1 MFEAAIRLERILFT
15 CLPFLCSVLLYEN
28 GFAEALRSCG
38 AFRLE
43 VAEMKEFLPYYDEIK
58 FAGHCAC
65 ALASTFIGGAAVY
78 YGSKIW
84 GGRLGF
90 DTSFCFALFAA
101 VAIWI
106 LPFYAFVPHRYS
118 QWIVLAV
125 FIATR
130 FVLARL
136 DAKPA
141 KISFRLWLA
150 YGLSQAILFGIVY
163 YNLNQ

>member
-1 MFEAAIRLERILFT
+1 MR
-15 CLPFLCSVLLYEN
+15 
-28 GFAEALRSCG
+28 G
-38 AFRLE
+38 AFRSE
-43 VAEMKEFLPYYDEIK
+43 TVKMKEFLPYYDEIK
-58 FAGHCAC
+58 FAGHCTC
-65 ALASTFIGGAAVY
+65 ALASTFIGGIAVY
-78 YGSKIW
+78 LGSKVW
-84 GGRLGF
+84 GGRTGF

-125 FIATR
+125 FVSTR

-136 DAKPA
+136 DAKSA